1 MAKKSKWLTT
11 QQFDE
16 LSAKWIATERAKK
29 MSECTIKAYDLSR
42 RQLIQYLNSNEIAEV
57 TPLVLTDW
65 RTSLYERNLS
75 NNTIEHYMSDVKRF
89 YGWARRLKVVNDV
102 PLSSEDIPKHEFKK
116 QTIPTKAEI
125 KKLIEKKPYM
135 LQSLYPLRNYT
146 VVAFLCLTGLRSDEL
161 RSLRV
166 SDLNFEKGYVL
177 VRNGKGG
184 KERKAPFPAKART
197 LVREY
202 LSSGF
207 RPSWCDDEDWLFGIG
222 EHEGFRRKKGTETNC
237 PTAEERE
244 QEWHKMT
251 PTNLGAMVKRYVKK
265 VIGKDV
271 HPHTLRACAASLW
284 DDADVSMRDVQKALG
299 HSNISTTERIYV
311 HILDDRKSANT
322 INDALDKLAEEDE
335 KEMDKQLGLA

>member
-1 MAKKSKWLTT
+1 MKPNEKIAEYLTPK
-11 QQFDE
+11 DYVE
-16 LSAKWIATERAKK
+16 LSAKWIATEKSKK
-29 MSECTIKAYDLSR
+29 KSDHTIRSYDLAR
-42 RQLIQYLNSNEIAEV
+42 RKLIEYTDSHEV
-57 TPLVLTDW
+57 ELLTPLVLTDW
-65 RTSLYERNLS
+65 RTAMYESGLS
-75 NNTIEHYMSDVKRF
+75 TNTIEQYMNGVKRF
-89 YGWARRLKVVNDV
+89 FDWAKRLRVVSEI
-102 PLSSEDIPKHEFKK
+102 PLSPEDVPKHEFKK

-125 KKLIEKKPYM
+125 KRLIDQKPYT

-146 VVAFLCLTGLRSDEL
+146 IVAFLCLTGLRSDEL

-184 KERKAPFPAKART
+184 KERKAPFPNKAREII
-197 LVREY
+197 RDY
-202 LSSGF
+202 LESGF
-207 RPSWCDDEDWLFGIG
+207 RPAWCDDEDWLFGIA
-222 EHEGFRRKKGTETNC
+222 EHEGFQRTTSQTNC

-244 QEWHKMT
+244 AEWHKMT
-251 PTNLGAMVKRYVKK
+251 PANLGRLVKRYVMK

-299 HSNISTTERIYV
+299 HANISTTERIYV

-322 INDALDKLAEEDE
+322 INEALDNI
-335 KEMDKQLGLA
+335 GI